1 MQCINRA
8 HMVSAIAFIFLIICM
23 SQSVYA
29 QAPLKASQE
38 AYSRAQTAWE
48 KGEWET
54 ALGLCDEALKIN
66 KRSKEVWQLKG
77 QIYWQMKNY
86 KMALKSYKEY
96 LKIDPKNALIWVNL
110 SATFFELEQY
120 KSMEESYAKAKEID
134 PKYPPLYQSMGVNY
148 LKMGNYEEANRAFAT
163 LDELGETSIYY
174 LWTKRMLQIIN
185 SNYAPPEN
193 WKANADSYQTIL
205 DLSDPAKTGYLVMLT
220 SSDGTSFRFSG
231 ESDNPFK
238 YAPNFDVWDGTMI
251 FDKKGEG
258 LLINGTHFRYRK
270 ISGDTLT
277 IEEGVIT
284 NWRLDLTSKKCF
296 LLSQ

>member
-1 MQCINRA
+1 
-8 HMVSAIAFIFLIICM
+8 MVFLLLIVL

-29 QAPLKASQE
+29 QAPLKPAQE
-38 AYSRAQTAWE
+38 AYAKAQAAWE
-48 KGEWET
+48 KGEWDT
-54 ALGLCDEALKIN
+54 ALSLCDEALKID

-86 KMALKSYKEY
+86 KMALKSYQEY
-96 LKIDPKNALIWVNL
+96 LKIDPKNALVWINL

-134 PKYPPLYQSMGVNY
+134 PKYAPLYQSMGVNY
-148 LKMGNYEEANRAFAT
+148 LMMGNYQEAHRAFAA
-163 LDELGETSIYY
+163 LEELGEPSIYY
-174 LWTKRMLQIIN
+174 QWTKRVLQIIN
-185 SNYAPPEN
+185 STYAPAES
-193 WKANADSYQTIL
+193 WKANAESYQTVL
-205 DLSDPAKTGYLVMLT
+205 DLADPDKTGYLVMLT
-220 SSDGTSFRFSG
+220 SSVGTSFKFSG
-231 ESDNPFK
+231 SSEKPFK
-238 YAPNFDVWDGTMI
+238 YAPNFDVWNGTMI

-258 LLINGTHFRYRK
+258 LLTSGTHFRYRK

-296 LLSQ
+296 LISQ